1 MSGLDRCLL
10 PAGGYTS
17 GMKTAISLP
26 DDLFE
31 DAERLAQALH
41 KSRSRL
47 YGDAM
52 REYLARHSADQ
63 VTEALN
69 RVCADTPPG
78 ETGFATRAAHRVL
91 ERSDW

>member
-1 MSGLDRCLL
+1 
-10 PAGGYTS
+10 
-17 GMKTAISLP
+17 MKTAISLP
-26 DDLFE
+26 DDLFD

-52 REYLARHSADQ
+52 REYLARHSPER

-69 RVCADTPPG
+69 RLCADSPAAD
-78 ETGFATRAAHRVL
+78 EFASRAARRTF
-91 ERSDW
+91 EQAEW